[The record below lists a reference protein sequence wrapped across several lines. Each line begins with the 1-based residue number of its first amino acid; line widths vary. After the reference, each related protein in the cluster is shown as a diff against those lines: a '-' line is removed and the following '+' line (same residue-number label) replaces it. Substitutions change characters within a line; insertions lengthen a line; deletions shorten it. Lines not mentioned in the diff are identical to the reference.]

1 MLKTNRQSEM
11 EKKELPYKVLVGCEV
26 HSFDSYSKA
35 LKHKIEHGGTLFIKL
50 TSYKDGRENKG

>member
-1 MLKTNRQSEM
+1 M
-11 EKKELPYKVLVGCEV
+11 EKELPYKVLVGYKV

-50 TSYKDGRENKG
+50 ASYKDGRENKG

>member
-1 MLKTNRQSEM
+1 M
-11 EKKELPYKVLVGCEV
+11 EKKELPYKVLVGYKV

-50 TSYKDGRENKG
+50 ASYKDGRREDKG